1 VTRVVAVIP
10 GRMESTRFPGKM
22 LVSQSGLPLIVHC
35 ANNAA
40 RATLVDAVC
49 IASDSP
55 AIEAAAMEHGIDH
68 RMTRTDHPNGTSRI
82 AQIATDLD
90 ADIIVN
96 VQGDEP
102 ELEPEA
108 IDATVEALLADD
120 TAAVATA
127 ASPITDPAELT
138 NPNVVKVVLDSHGRA
153 LYFSRAAIGHDRDA
167 SGCPHG
173 PSEALRHVGLYVYR
187 PEALLDYVAL
197 PEGALEQAERLEQLR
212 LLEHGRVIA
221 VAQVKTTQAG
231 IDTPEQYAS
240 WITRL
245 HA

>member
-1 VTRVVAVIP
+1 
-10 GRMESTRFPGKM
+10 MESTRFPGKM
-22 LVSQSGLPLIVHC
+22 LAAESGMPLIVHC
-35 ANNAA
+35 ARNAA
-40 RATLVDAVC
+40 RATHVDAVC
-49 IASDSP
+49 IASDSA
-55 AIEAAAMEHGIDH
+55 AIEAAAIEYGIDH
-68 RMTRTDHPNGTSRI
+68 RMTRPDHTNGTSRI
-82 AQIATDLD
+82 AEIAADLH

-102 ELEPEA
+102 ELEPEVIDAA
-108 IDATVEALLADD
+108 IDALLADD

-138 NPNVVKVVLDSHGRA
+138 NPAVVKVVLDSDGRA

-167 SGCPHG
+167 PGAC
-173 PSEALRHVGLYVYR
+173 EALRHVGLYVYR

-197 PEGALEQAERLEQLR
+197 PEGALEQVERLEQLR

-221 VAQVKTTQAG
+221 VARVKTAQTG

-240 WITRL
+240 WIARL

>member
-1 VTRVVAVIP
+1 MTRIVAVIP
-10 GRMESTRFPGKM
+10 GRMESARFPGKM
-22 LVSQSGLPLIVHC
+22 LAAESGMPLIVHC
-35 ANNAA
+35 VRNAA

-49 IASDSP
+49 IASDSA
-55 AIEAAAMEHGIDH
+55 AIEASALEHGIDH
-68 RMTRTDHPNGTSRI
+68 HMTRPDHANGTSRI
-82 AQIATDLD
+82 AEIAADLD

-102 ELEPEA
+102 ELEPEVIDAA
-108 IDATVEALLADD
+108 IDALLADN

-138 NPNVVKVVLDSHGRA
+138 DPNVVKVVLDSNGRA

-167 SGCPHG
+167 PPSGSASG
-173 PSEALRHVGLYVYR
+173 EALRHVGLYVYR

-197 PEGALEQAERLEQLR
+197 PEGALERAERLEQLR

-221 VAQVKTTQAG
+221 VARVKTSHAG

-240 WITRL
+240 WIARRQ
-245 HA
+245 A